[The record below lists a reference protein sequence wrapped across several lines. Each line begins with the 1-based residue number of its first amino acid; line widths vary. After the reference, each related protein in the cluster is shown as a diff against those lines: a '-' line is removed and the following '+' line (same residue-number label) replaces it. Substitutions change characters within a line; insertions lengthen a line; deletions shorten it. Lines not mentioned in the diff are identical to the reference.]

1 MGEIDMKKAVLYAT
15 LCTAAVLARTAGV
28 QGATPTT
35 NYDKA
40 IDPYVQFLQQQKQTP
55 VDYLVGLFQTYD
67 LVVLCERSH
76 PEVTQY
82 DMIYELAADR
92 RFQQQAGHIFM
103 ENGTRTLQPAVESF
117 LTDDTLSE
125 PQAQEKLRLIF
136 RNFDW
141 SGTSSQTNVYG
152 FLQKIRGL
160 NRSLPKDERVHLYPS
175 DLDFDWSRATKESY
189 STMCQQL
196 GRRDRIMADHVVAK
210 FNEIRQSA
218 VRNKALV
225 IMNYRHAFPHIRVE
239 RGGRSKTFE
248 NMTGFLMAAYPG
260 RVANVMINNVRP
272 LPGSS
277 DNQLVL
283 SALQDGK
290 WDAAFAVLGNP
301 SLGFSFRSSPFGADD
316 FDYFALPFP
325 IGKTYQDVFTG
336 YVFYKPPAEHRM
348 SFSIPGLLDPQFADE
363 MLRRC
368 RIRGENRS
376 AEEIARE
383 IEQSQTTRTCG
394 YEDKGMFPKSEYT
407 QKIQQWLQPAGDPS
421 NNRAKR
427 PSAAAVAPSSD
438 RSKRPSAAGV
448 ARPRRPAPRLR
459 RY

>member
-1 MGEIDMKKAVLYAT
+1 MKKTVVYAT
-15 LCTAAVLARTAGV
+15 LCTVLVVARSASVRGAA
-28 QGATPTT
+28 PIP
-35 NYDKA
+35 NHDKA

-82 DMIYELAADR
+82 EMIYQLAADP
-92 RFQQQAGHIFM
+92 RFQQQVGHIFM

-125 PQAQEKLRLIF
+125 RQAQEKLRLIF
-136 RNFDW
+136 RDFDW
-141 SGTSSQTNVYG
+141 GGTSSQTNVYG
-152 FLQKIRGL
+152 FLQKVRDL
-160 NRSLPKDERVHLYPS
+160 NRSLPKDKRVHLYPS

-189 STMCQQL
+189 SALRQQL
-196 GRRDRIMADHVVAK
+196 GRRDRIMADNVAAK
-210 FNEIRQSA
+210 FNDIRQSA
-218 VRNKALV
+218 GRNKALV
-225 IMNYRHAFPHIRVE
+225 IMNYRHAFPHLRVE
-239 RGGRSKTFE
+239 RGGKSKTFE

-260 RVANVMINNVRP
+260 QVANVMINNVRP

-301 SLGFSFRSSPFGADD
+301 GLGFNFQSSPFGADD

-325 IGKTYQDVFTG
+325 IGKKYEDVFTG
-336 YVFYKPPAEHRM
+336 YVFYKPLAEHRM
-348 SFSIPGLLDPQFADE
+348 SFSIPGLLDPQFTGE

-368 RIRGENRS
+368 QIRGENRS
-376 AEEIARE
+376 AEEIAKE
-383 IEQSQTTRTCG
+383 IEQSQTVHTSG
-394 YEDKGMFPKSEYT
+394 YENKELFPKSEYVE
-407 QKIQQWLQPAGDPS
+407 KIQRWLT
-421 NNRAKR
+421 AKH
-427 PSAAAVAPSSD
+427 
-438 RSKRPSAAGV
+438 
-448 ARPRRPAPRLR
+448 
-459 RY
+459 